1 MPPKSALLTAGTTN
15 PWEKKPNPIK
25 PMTTQDKIAKAEAK
39 KSSIRKNVPR
49 EAPASK
55 TASKPKPRSLPPPD
69 ETAALARLTAERN
82 VALGKKSYKPG
93 KPITTQQK
101 IQAADALKNAK
112 DPYGMAVKEAKKAG
126 KEGKG
131 VMAKRAV
138 KTKAPSIADAL
149 TAQHSSTLSFVPSV
163 VKEEKKALAVISR
176 RTKKAERIVDTKR
189 KEILADPEMK
199 KLWIDEDVQTAIKGA
214 KGKTANILALLKTE
228 KGVDLRSKFVRL
240 VEIGLLPAPGLLELT
255 AVDLHDEKAKFDF
268 MALPK
273 ELRLEI
279 YRLVVVEHKTFIRPD
294 SATGREQPDLAM
306 ASRDVRSEV
315 LPTFYAKNTFCID
328 LTSVLYSPKVGRIYQ
343 SDLGA
348 AEKWADAV
356 DSGEPSSFSYIR
368 NWVLDCAAPGFT
380 ASDANDDQD
389 LMLSVRFNRSQDGSW
404 SAVVEVHR
412 DASCIMPGFL
422 EHGSCNVN
430 LTPDWVNEVVIGV
443 CDAAKGGSVTS
454 EMARGLA
461 RTLKPRMK
469 ELVECRC
476 RAVDVMRSVER

>member
-15 PWEKKPNPIK
+15 PWEKKPNPIH

-49 EAPASK
+49 EAPTSK

-82 VALGKKSYKPG
+82 VALGKKTYKPG
-93 KPITTQQK
+93 KPMTTQQK
-101 IQAADALKNAK
+101 IQTADAMKKAK
-112 DPYGMAVKEAKKAG
+112 DPYGVAVKEAKKAG
-126 KEGKG
+126 KEGKC
-131 VMAKRAV
+131 VKAKRAE
-138 KTKAPSIADAL
+138 KIKGPSMTKVLDA
-149 TAQHSSTLSFVPSV
+149 HESSTIRF
-163 VKEEKKALAVISR
+163 EEKKVLAVISR

-189 KEILADPEMK
+189 KEILADPETK
-199 KLWIDEDVQTAIKGA
+199 KLWIDKDVQTAIKNA
-214 KGKTANILALLKTE
+214 KGVTAKIVALLETE
-228 KGVDLRSKFVRL
+228 KGKDLRSKFGAL
-240 VEIGLLPAPGLLELT
+240 VDIGLLPAPGILELT
-255 AVDLHDEKAKFDF
+255 AADLHDEKAKFRF

-306 ASRDVRSEV
+306 VSRRVRSEV

-343 SDLGA
+343 SDLGV

-356 DSGEPSSFSYIR
+356 DSGKPSSSFSYIR

-389 LMLSVRFNRSQDGSW
+389 LMLSVRFNRTQGGSW

-412 DASCIMPGFL
+412 DASCIMPGFI

-469 ELVECRC
+469 EMVECRC
-476 RAVDVMRSVER
+476 RAVEVERKRHELRQ

>member
-25 PMTTQDKIAKAEAK
+25 PLTTQGKIAKAEAK

-49 EAPASK
+49 EAPPTKA
-55 TASKPKPRSLPPPD
+55 ASKPKPRSLPPPD

-82 VALGKKSYKPG
+82 IALGKKSYKPG
-93 KPITTQQK
+93 KPMTTQQK
-101 IQAADALKNAK
+101 IQAANALKNAK
-112 DPYGMAVKEAKKAG
+112 DPYGMAVKEAKKAE
-126 KEGKG
+126 KEGKN
-131 VMAKRAV
+131 VTAKRAV
-138 KTKAPSIADAL
+138 KIKPPSMTKVLDA
-149 TAQHSSTLSFVPSV
+149 HGKSTLQH
-163 VKEEKKALAVISR
+163 EKKKVLGVLSR
-176 RTKKAERIVDTKR
+176 RTRKAERIVDLKR
-189 KEILADPEMK
+189 KEILADPEKK
-199 KLWIDEDVQTAIKGA
+199 KLWIDEDVQTAIKSA
-214 KGKTANILALLKTE
+214 KGETARIVALLE
-228 KGVDLRSKFVRL
+228 SESGANLRSKFVGL
-240 VEIGLLPAPGLLELT
+240 VDIGLLPAPGILELS
-255 AVDLHDEKAKFDF
+255 AVDLHGKKAEFRF
-268 MALPK
+268 MKLPK

-279 YRLVVVEHKTFIRPD
+279 YHLVVVEQKTFIRPD

-306 ASRDVRSEV
+306 VSPDVRSEV

-328 LTSVLYSPKVGRIYQ
+328 LTSALYSPKVGRIYQ
-343 SDLGA
+343 SDLGV

-389 LMLSVRFNRSQDGSW
+389 LMLSVRFSRTQGGSW

-412 DASCIMPGFL
+412 DASCIMPGFV
-422 EHGSCNVN
+422 EHGSCHVK

-476 RAVDVMRSVER
+476 RPVEVMRSVER

>member
-25 PMTTQDKIAKAEAK
+25 PMTTQYKIAKAEAK

-101 IQAADALKNAK
+101 IQAAEALKNAK
-112 DPYGMAVKEAKKAG
+112 DPYGMAVKEAKKVG
-126 KEGKG
+126 KEGK
-131 VMAKRAV
+131 VVRAKRAA
-138 KTKAPSIADAL
+138 KIKGPSIADAL

-176 RTKKAERIVDTKR
+176 RTKKAERFVDTKR

-199 KLWIDEDVQTAIKGA
+199 KLWIDEDVQTAIKSA
-214 KGKTANILALLKTE
+214 KGKTANIVALLE
-228 KGVDLRSKFVRL
+228 SGKGVDLRSKFLGL
-240 VEIGLLPAPGLLELT
+240 VNVGLLPAPGLLELT
-255 AVDLHDEKAKFDF
+255 AADLHDEKAKFRF

-279 YRLVVVEHKTFIRPD
+279 YRLVVVEQKTFIRPD

-306 ASRDVRSEV
+306 VSRDVRSEV

-356 DSGEPSSFSYIR
+356 DSGKPSSFSYIR

-380 ASDANDDQD
+380 ASDADDQD
-389 LMLSVRFNRSQDGSW
+389 LMLSIRFNRSQGGSW

-412 DASCIMPGFL
+412 DASCIMPGFI
-422 EHGSCNVN
+422 EHGSCNVK

-454 EMARGLA
+454 ELARGLA

-469 ELVECRC
+469 ELVDCRC
-476 RAVDVMRSVER
+476 QAVATRSVER

>member
-25 PMTTQDKIAKAEAK
+25 PLTTQGKIAKAEAK
-39 KSSIRKNVPR
+39 KSSICKNVPR

-55 TASKPKPRSLPPPD
+55 TASKP
-69 ETAALARLTAERN
+69 LARLTAERN
-82 VALGKKSYKPG
+82 VALGKKSYKLG

-101 IQAADALKNAK
+101 IQAADAMKNAK
-112 DPYGMAVKEAKKAG
+112 DPYGMAIKEAKKAE
-126 KEGKG
+126 KEGRGVKG
-131 VMAKRAV
+131 KRA
-138 KTKAPSIADAL
+138 TKSKGAGMMQVL
-149 TAQHSSTLSFVPSV
+149 HEQRSSTISF
-163 VKEEKKALAVISR
+163 EKKVLAVMSR
-176 RTKKAERIVDTKR
+176 RTKKAERIVDLKR
-189 KEILADPEMK
+189 KENLADPEKK
-199 KLWIDEDVQTAIKGA
+199 KLWIDEDVQTAIKSSKGETA
-214 KGKTANILALLKTE
+214 KILALLESK
-228 KGVDLRSKFVRL
+228 KGVDLRSKFVGL
-240 VEIGLLPAPGLLELT
+240 VDIGLLPAPGVLELT
-255 AVDLHDEKAKFDF
+255 AVDVHGEKAKFRF
-268 MALPK
+268 MELPK

-279 YRLVVVEHKTFIRPD
+279 YRLVVVEQKTFIRPD

-306 ASRDVRSEV
+306 VSPDVRSEV

-328 LTSVLYSPKVGRIYQ
+328 LTSALYSPKVGRIYQ
-343 SDLGA
+343 SDLGV

-389 LMLSVRFNRSQDGSW
+389 LMLSVRFSRTQGGSW

-412 DASCIMPGFL
+412 DASCIMPGFI
-422 EHGSCNVN
+422 EHGSCHVK

-461 RTLKPRMK
+461 RTLRPRMK

>member
-15 PWEKKPNPIK
+15 PWEKKPNPIH

-55 TASKPKPRSLPPPD
+55 TASKPKPRSLPPPE

-93 KPITTQQK
+93 KPMTTQQK

-112 DPYGMAVKEAKKAG
+112 DPYGMAVKEAKKAE
-126 KEGKG
+126 KEGKS
-131 VMAKRAV
+131 VKAKRAM
-138 KTKAPSIADAL
+138 KIKPPSMTNVLDA
-149 TAQHSSTLSFVPSV
+149 HGKSTLQH
-163 VKEEKKALAVISR
+163 EKKKVLGVLSR
-176 RTKKAERIVDTKR
+176 RTRKAERIVDLKR
-189 KEILADPEMK
+189 KKALADPEKK
-199 KLWIDEDVQTAIKGA
+199 KLWMDENVQTAIKSA
-214 KGKTANILALLKTE
+214 KGETAKIVALLDRQ
-228 KGVDLRSKFVRL
+228 KGVDLRSKVVRL
-240 VEIGLLPAPGLLELT
+240 VNIGLLPAPGVLELT
-255 AVDLHDEKAKFDF
+255 AVDLHAEKAKFRF
-268 MALPK
+268 MDLPK

-306 ASRDVRSEV
+306 VSRRVRSEV

-328 LTSVLYSPKVGRIYQ
+328 LTSFMFSAKVGKIFQ
-343 SDLGA
+343 SDLGV

-356 DSGEPSSFSYIR
+356 DSGKPSSFSYIR

-389 LMLSVRFNRSQDGSW
+389 LMLSIRSNRSQSGSW

-412 DASCIMPGFL
+412 DASCIMPGFI
-422 EHGSCNVN
+422 EHGSCHVK

-454 EMARGLA
+454 EMARELA

-469 ELVECRC
+469 ELVDCRC
-476 RAVDVMRSVER
+476 QVVEATRSVER